1 VTRLVGLVADYGPG
15 DLRFAET
22 IQRLAL
28 LAPEAELSPTRV
40 ADGDTLAAGLCV
52 ADLALSPGPSDRV
65 VVHDVAAQARDRRV
79 WIGRTRD
86 GTLVV
91 GADRGYAWSFV
102 APRLRELCA
111 LDVPADAELTRA
123 IRHALAGHPH
133 AICGAID
140 RTRVPAPPECVL
152 VWTDAAGRLQ
162 TTLARAP
169 GDRMV
174 VEIGECREPVRLRDS
189 RRAPDDG
196 ELVLEPGTHGLHRL
210 TLGGGRAADRF
221 GAPAAG
227 APVTVIAAGR

>member
-15 DLRFAET
+15 DLQFTET

-28 LAPEAELSPTRV
+28 LAPEANLSPTRV

-52 ADLALSPGPSDRV
+52 ADLALSPGPPDRV
-65 VVHDVAAQARDRRV
+65 VVHDVAAEARDRCV

-86 GTLVV
+86 GALVV

-102 APRLRELCA
+102 TPRLRELFA
-111 LDVPADAELTRA
+111 LDVPADAEITLT

-133 AICGAID
+133 TLCGAID

-162 TTLARAP
+162 TTLANTP

-174 VEIGECREPVRLRDS
+174 VQIGECREPVRLADS
-189 RRAPDDG
+189 RRAPGDG
-196 ELVLEPGTHGLHRL
+196 ELVLEPGTRGLHRL

-227 APVTVIAAGR
+227 TPVTVIAAGR

>member
-28 LAPEAELSPTRV
+28 LAPQAELSPTRV

-52 ADLALSPGPSDRV
+52 ADLALSPGPPGRV
-65 VVHDVAAQARDRRV
+65 VVHDVTSQARDRCV

-86 GTLVV
+86 GALVV

-123 IRHALAGHPH
+123 
-133 AICGAID
+133 
-140 RTRVPAPPECVL
+140 APP
-152 VWTDAAGRLQ
+152 R
-162 TTLARAP
+162 ARRWP
-169 GDRMV
+169 RRGS
-174 VEIGECREPVRLRDS
+174 L
-189 RRAPDDG
+189 RRARRGHSRDG
-196 ELVLEPGTHGLHRL
+196 RRGATLTSGGYAVRVLIRPRWTSSGRRGGHRRALQGT
-210 TLGGGRAADRF
+210 
-221 GAPAAG
+221 
-227 APVTVIAAGR
+227 V

>member
-1 VTRLVGLVADYGPG
+1 VSRLVGLVADYGPG

-22 IQRLAL
+22 VQRLAL
-28 LAPEAELSPTRV
+28 LAPEVRLSPVRV

-52 ADLALSPGPSDRV
+52 ADLALSPGPPDRV
-65 VVHDVAAQARDRRV
+65 VVHDVAAQARDRCV
-79 WIGRTRD
+79 WFGRTRD

-102 APRLRELCA
+102 APRLRDLCA
-111 LDVPADAELTRA
+111 LDVPADAELTLV

-133 AICGAID
+133 ALCGAID
-140 RTRVPAPPECVL
+140 RTRVPPSPECVL

-162 TTLARAP
+162 TTLAKAP
-169 GDRMV
+169 GDRLV
-174 VEIGECREPVRLRDS
+174 VQIGECREPARLRDP
-189 RRAPDDG
+189 RQALGDG

-221 GAPAAG
+221 GAPAVG
-227 APVTVIAAGR
+227 TPVTVTAAGR

>member
-28 LAPEAELSPTRV
+28 LAPQAELSPTRV

-52 ADLALSPGPSDRV
+52 ADLALSLGPPGRV
-65 VVHDVAAQARDRRV
+65 VVHDVAAHAGDRCV

-102 APRLRELCA
+102 VPRLRGLCA
-111 LDVPADAELTRA
+111 LDVPADADLTLA

-133 AICGAID
+133 ALSGAVD

-169 GDRMV
+169 GDRLV
-174 VEIGECREPVRLRDS
+174 VQIGDCREPVRLRDA
-189 RRAPDDG
+189 RREPGDG

-227 APVTVIAAGR
+227 TPVTVIPAGR